1 MKRRWWMNEILIQIG
16 FNKGDSAEHKANS
29 GGNGPNPAA
38 CVTLV
43 PENGDFEVEADCIC
57 ASTDKEATK
66 TAEKYSQKLKIPI
79 QYQLKS
85 LKAWNIGDL
94 EEQPDSTKSGRIKMY
109 VDWNP
114 DEKVN
119 GGESFN
125 SFKKRVLKEIES
137 ILEDSKKE
145 RKKILVVTSNVCCKL
160 VYAWFEG
167 KSKDDVYNVDTEE
180 FVEEGFRDPFPIR
193 IEWNGSEFE
202 CEELEYEEKEN
213 EEEDD

>member
-1 MKRRWWMNEILIQIG
+1 MNEITIHIG
-16 FNKGDSAEHKANS
+16 FGKSDSAEKKANS
-29 GGNGPNPAA
+29 GGNGPDPTA

-43 PENGDFEVEADCIC
+43 PDQGEFQVNAEYIC
-57 ASTDKEATK
+57 SSTEKEATK
-66 TAEKYSQKLKIPI
+66 TAEKYSQTLKIPI
-79 QYQLKS
+79 QYQS
-85 LKAWNIGDL
+85 KALNSWKIGDL
-94 EEQPDSTKSGRIKMY
+94 EEQPDSTKIGRIKMY

-125 SFKKRVLKEIES
+125 TFKNRLLKEIES
-137 ILEDSKKE
+137 ILDKAKKDKKE
-145 RKKILVVTSNVCCKL
+145 ILVVTSNICCKL
-160 VYAWFEG
+160 VYSWFEG